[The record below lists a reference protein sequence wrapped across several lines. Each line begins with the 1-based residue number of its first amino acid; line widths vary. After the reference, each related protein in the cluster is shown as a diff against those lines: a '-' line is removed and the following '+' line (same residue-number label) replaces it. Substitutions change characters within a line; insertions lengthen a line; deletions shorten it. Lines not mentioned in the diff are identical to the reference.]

1 MYKNEAYW
9 NDFYSENK
17 ELRNAS
23 KFCQSNYLSIYN
35 PEDYLVLEL
44 GCGNGADSFFFA
56 NKGFEVIAVD
66 GSNTAITN
74 NKALS
79 NNFVNFIWENLSDEK
94 AVKNLFSFVNEK
106 AIQDKK
112 KVLIYTRFFLH
123 AIPDE
128 VEDLLFSTI
137 INELKVPFNFVSE
150 FRVKEDKDLYK
161 IYDNHYRRYVDTNK
175 LIKKI
180 IQIGYEIVKF
190 EKSRGLSPYKNEDP
204 FIARFTLQKYE
215 G

>member
-1 MYKNEAYW
+1 MYKNEVYW
-9 NDFYSENK
+9 NNFYSKNG

-23 KFCQSNYLSIYN
+23 NFCKSDYLSIYN
-35 PEDYLVLEL
+35 PDDYLVLEL
-44 GCGNGADSFFFA
+44 GCGDGVDSFFLA

-66 GSNTAITN
+66 GSSTAIMN

-79 NNFVNFIWENLSDEK
+79 NDFVNFMCENLSNEE
-94 AVKNLFSFVNEK
+94 AVKSLFSFVNEK
-106 AIQDKK
+106 ALQDKK

-123 AIPDE
+123 AIPDN
-128 VEDLLFSTI
+128 VEDLLLSTI
-137 INELKVPFNFVSE
+137 INELEVPFNFVSE

-175 LIKKI
+175 QIQKI
-180 IQIGYEIVKF
+180 IQMGFEIVKF

-204 FIARFTLQKYE
+204 FIARLILQKYKI
-215 G
+215 